1 MKFHANRDGSR
12 PDSAVTPSEGTPESP
27 SIATAVPRP
36 ALVIAP
42 AGREP
47 ARHGAVH
54 PTHRAIAPTDPAH
67 MRQCLSRFATGV
79 TIIATRAQDGRFVG
93 LTASSFNSLSLDPP
107 LILWSQ
113 ATSAQSLDDFKGQRF
128 FSVSVLSVEQVDLA
142 RRFASRVADRFD
154 GIAIHEG
161 VDGIPLIDGALA
173 WFECERR
180 TQVLHGDH
188 WLFVGEVKR
197 CAAADGSPL
206 IFRHG
211 EFAIADSL
219 QSQADLETP
228 GAWPVGAAPHSSQW
242 SRPTAS
248 DAVGPRGGPQPAAT
262 GRSPSSAAR
271 SGGDIPPPSD
281 RLEPGDQPFYEEY
294 LPFLLARA
302 GHQVEAGFHRQLH
315 EHDLSMLSWR
325 VLAALSSRSDWT
337 IGELSEASLAKQPTI
352 SKLID
357 RLEQQGLVARRSDAA
372 DARRVLLSLTPNG
385 HATMAPVLQDASAFN
400 LSLLADYPPEQLT
413 ALKRL
418 LRDMITRYSS
428 G

>member
-1 MKFHANRDGSR
+1 
-12 PDSAVTPSEGTPESP
+12 
-27 SIATAVPRP
+27 
-36 ALVIAP
+36 
-42 AGREP
+42 
-47 ARHGAVH
+47 
-54 PTHRAIAPTDPAH
+54 

-79 TIIATRAQDGRFVG
+79 TIIATRAPDGRYVG
-93 LTASSFNSLSLDPP
+93 LTANSFNSLSLDPP
-107 LILWSQ
+107 LILWSLGVK
-113 ATSAQSLDDFKGQRF
+113 AQSLEVFKGQRF

-142 RRFASRVADRFD
+142 RRFATRMPDRFD
-154 GIAIHEG
+154 GIAVHEG
-161 VDGIPLIDGALA
+161 VDGVPLVDGALA

-180 TQVLHGDH
+180 THMLHGDH

-219 QSQADLETP
+219 QPQAEAPSSTSALADASLRAGAPVRPVPSSQA
-228 GAWPVGAAPHSSQW
+228 SQ
-242 SRPTAS
+242 AGS
-248 DAVGPRGGPQPAAT
+248 DSMLPLGN
-262 GRSPSSAAR
+262 
-271 SGGDIPPPSD
+271 
-281 RLEPGDQPFYEEY
+281 LEPGDQPFYEEY

-315 EHDLSMLSWR
+315 NHDLSMLSWR

-337 IGELSEASLAKQPTI
+337 IGELCEASLAKQPTI

-357 RLEQQGLVARRSDAA
+357 RLVQQGMVARRSDAT
-372 DARRVLLSLTPNG
+372 DARRTRIELTAKG

-400 LSLLADYPPEQLT
+400 LALLADYPPEQLT

>member
-1 MKFHANRDGSR
+1 M
-12 PDSAVTPSEGTPESP
+12 P
-27 SIATAVPRP
+27 
-36 ALVIAP
+36 
-42 AGREP
+42 
-47 ARHGAVH
+47 H
-54 PTHRAIAPTDPAH
+54 PTHRSLPPTDPAH
-67 MRQCLSRFATGV
+67 FRTCLSRFATGV
-79 TIIATRAQDGRFVG
+79 TIIATRDSEGRFVG
-93 LTASSFNSLSLDPP
+93 LTANSFNSLSLDPP
-107 LILWSQ
+107 LILWSLGHQ
-113 ATSAQSLDDFKGQRF
+113 AATLDIFKGQRY
-128 FSVSVLSVEQVDLA
+128 FSISVLAVDQVQIA
-142 RRFASRVADRFD
+142 RQFATRLPDRFK
-154 GIAIHEG
+154 GVAVHEG
-161 VDGIPLIDGALA
+161 LDRVPLIDGALA

-211 EFAIADSL
+211 EFATADSL
-219 QSQADLETP
+219 QPQADAETP
-228 GAWPVGAAPHSSQW
+228 RDWPIGPAPHSSQW
-242 SRPTAS
+242 SRPTP
-248 DAVGPRGGPQPAAT
+248 DAARPGWDPQPGMA
-262 GRSPSSAAR
+262 GRSPSAALR
-271 SGGDIPPPSD
+271 SGGGSLPPSD
-281 RLEPGDQPFYEEY
+281 SLEPGDQPFYEEY

-325 VLAALSSRSDWT
+325 VLAALSSRSEWT

-352 SKLID
+352 SKLTD
-357 RLEQQGLVARRSDAA
+357 RLVQQGLVARRGDAG
-372 DARRVLLSLTPNG
+372 DARRVLLSLTPKG

>member
-1 MKFHANRDGSR
+1 MKFHATESAPDEHQAGNGDVGDSR
-12 PDSAVTPSEGTPESP
+12 ARNSSEGTPQP
-27 SIATAVPRP
+27 TFPARGTASG
-36 ALVIAP
+36 AP
-42 AGREP
+42 AGY
-47 ARHGAVH
+47 GSAVH

-79 TIIATRAQDGRFVG
+79 TIIATRGPDGRFVG
-93 LTASSFNSLSLDPP
+93 LTASSFNSLSLDHP
-107 LILWSQ
+107 LILWSL
-113 ATSAQSLDDFKGQRF
+113 ATTAQSLEVFKGQRF

-142 RRFASRVADRFD
+142 RRFASRVPDRFH
-154 GIAIHEG
+154 GVAVHEG
-161 VDGIPLIDGALA
+161 LDGIPLVEGALA

-180 TQVLHGDH
+180 THMLHGDH

-219 QSQADLETP
+219 QPPALALP
-228 GAWPVGAAPHSSQW
+228 
-242 SRPTAS
+242 SRTAT
-248 DAVGPRGGPQPAAT
+248 A
-262 GRSPSSAAR
+262 
-271 SGGDIPPPSD
+271 GDN
-281 RLEPGDQPFYEEY
+281 LEPGDKPFYEEY

-315 EHDLSMLSWR
+315 KHDLSMLSWR

-337 IGELSEASLAKQPTI
+337 IGELCEAGLAKQPTI

-357 RLEQQGLVARRSDAA
+357 RLVQQGMVARRSDPA
-372 DARRVLLSLTPNG
+372 DARRVLLSLTASG

-413 ALKRL
+413 ALKQL
-418 LRDMITRYSS
+418 LRDMIARY
-428 G
+428 GE

>member
-1 MKFHANRDGSR
+1 MNFHANPSEEGT
-12 PDSAVTPSEGTPESP
+12 DSTTARIEGTPESTPAASPAAGVP
-27 SIATAVPRP
+27 S
-36 ALVIAP
+36 
-42 AGREP
+42 EP

-54 PTHRAIAPTDPAH
+54 PTHRAIAPSDPAH

-79 TIIATRAQDGRFVG
+79 TIIATRAPDGRFVG
-93 LTASSFNSLSLDPP
+93 LTANSFNSLSLDPP
-107 LILWSQ
+107 LILWSL
-113 ATSAQSLDDFKGQRF
+113 ATKAQSLEVFKGQRF

-142 RRFASRVADRFD
+142 RRFASRLSDRFD
-154 GIAIHEG
+154 GVACHEG
-161 VDGIPLIDGALA
+161 IDGIPLIDGALA

-180 TQVLHGDH
+180 TQTLHGDH
-188 WLFVGEVKR
+188 WLFIGEVKR

-219 QSQADLETP
+219 QPQ
-228 GAWPVGAAPHSSQW
+228 PVAPPTAARPPVAAVPHSSRW
-242 SRPTAS
+242 
-248 DAVGPRGGPQPAAT
+248 DAPAR
-262 GRSPSSAAR
+262 RSPSAE
-271 SGGDIPPPSD
+271 PPADS
-281 RLEPGDQPFYEEY
+281 LEPGDQPFYEEY

-337 IGELSEASLAKQPTI
+337 IGELGDASLAKQPTI

-357 RLEQQGLVARRSDAA
+357 RLVQQGMVARRADAA
-372 DARRVLLSLTPNG
+372 DARRVLINLTREG
-385 HATMAPVLQDASAFN
+385 HATMAPVLQAAAAFN

-418 LRDMITRYSS
+418 LRDMITRYQAE
-428 G
+428 